1 MKTPGKKIFILSFL
15 FILSLLIST
24 SCKRQRVISLKT
36 LLLEMTDRE
45 SLTLYPSSW
54 YNLKQFSSYDRRSDS
69 TGGRG
74 WFANSDYTWFTGVDS
89 SSGREEYILFDTDGP
104 GAIVRWWMTFAG
116 EGSYDGI
123 VRVYID
129 DNKTPVIEDNIL
141 KVLSGQLLAGEPLS
155 SSVSPETGLHQR
167 GHNLYLPVPFRK
179 HCRITYECDAIV
191 ISDNTRKPS
200 IYYNICYRH
209 YEKNASVISFS
220 QDELINA
227 SAIIKR
233 TNELLLK
240 PDNKLA
246 EKKNKIHKLS
256 GIISSGDSTKAN
268 IRSSNSSITRIT
280 LLLDADNPE
289 QALISTVLCMSFD
302 GKRTVWV
309 PSGDFFGTAYKRTS
323 FSTWYTMVENGIKM
337 ESFWSM
343 PFRLNHQ

>member
-200 IYYNICYRH
+200 IYYN
-209 YEKNASVISFS
+209 
-220 QDELINA
+220 
-227 SAIIKR
+227 
-233 TNELLLK
+233 
-240 PDNKLA
+240 
-246 EKKNKIHKLS
+246 
-256 GIISSGDSTKAN
+256 
-268 IRSSNSSITRIT
+268 T
-280 LLLDADNPE
+280 LVSD
-289 QALISTVLCMSFD
+289 
-302 GKRTVWV
+302 
-309 PSGDFFGTAYKRTS
+309 
-323 FSTWYTMVENGIKM
+323 
-337 ESFWSM
+337 
-343 PFRLNHQ
+343 